1 MRKVFLM
8 GSLVLLTSCS
18 SIIAP
23 KLTSE
28 NLVGEWYCKMDYTS
42 SLIRVYDYYTLN
54 LDGSFTNKST
64 VLMPTVPPTLFR
76 YKVEQSGHWKLSG
89 DKLHYDLDKSHVSR
103 SHNPQMQELL
113 KTKKEKVVNEYEEK
127 LFKRI
132 VDSSNVDH
140 DINLI
145 ISNFNKNKF
154 TITQKFTNS
163 TYVGE
168 CISKEKF
175 KENIAEFSKMVG
187 NVDFFK

>member
-113 KTKKEKVVNEYEEK
+113 KSKKEKVVNEYEEK
-127 LFKRI
+127 LFKKI
-132 VDSSNVDH
+132 DVSYH
-140 DINLI
+140 
-145 ISNFNKNKF
+145 F
-154 TITQKFTNS
+154 
-163 TYVGE
+163 
-168 CISKEKF
+168 
-175 KENIAEFSKMVG
+175 
-187 NVDFFK
+187 